1 MERDD
6 SIFGTDYS
14 SKGGVT
20 SSGDMELVTG
30 LDNAKQNIRNW
41 LLTDK
46 GFYPNI
52 DDEYGSE
59 IREVL
64 GEDYEEESISALKIY
79 VTNALLDNPRVQTIK
94 NITPYITIDN
104 KIKLLIE
111 VLLVNGTSDSLNIT
125 VEEEV
130 Q

>member
-64 GEDYEEESISALKIY
+64 GEDYEEESISALRIY
-79 VTNALLDNPRVQTIK
+79 VANALLDNPRVQTIQ

>member
-20 SSGDMELVTG
+20 SSGDIELVTG

-79 VTNALLDNPRVQTIK
+79 VTNALLDNPRVQTIQ
-94 NITPYITIDN
+94 NITPYITIDK

>member
-14 SKGGVT
+14 STGGVT

-64 GEDYEEESISALKIY
+64 GEDYEEESISALRIY
-79 VTNALLDNPRVQTIK
+79 VANALLDNPRVQTIQ
-94 NITPYITIDN
+94 NITPYITIDK

>member
-20 SSGDMELVTG
+20 SNGDMELVTG

-46 GFYPNI
+46 GFYPSI
-52 DDEYGSE
+52 DSDYGSE
-59 IREVL
+59 IREIL

-111 VLLVNGTSDSLNIT
+111 VMLVNGTSDSLNIT
-125 VEEEV
+125 VEEEE

>member
-20 SSGDMELVTG
+20 SNGDMELVTG

-52 DDEYGSE
+52 DSDYGSE

-79 VTNALLDNPRVQTIK
+79 VTNALLDNPRVQTIQ

-125 VEEEV
+125 VEEDV

>member
-6 SIFGTDYS
+6 SIFGTDYN

-20 SSGDMELVTG
+20 SSGDIELVTG

-46 GFYPNI
+46 GFYPSI
-52 DDEYGSE
+52 DSDYGSE

-64 GEDYEEESISALKIY
+64 GEDYEEESIGALKIY

-125 VEEEV
+125 VEEEE